1 MSLTN
6 IRTYFRER
14 FDGLSYLEHEDGF
27 NRQNIPQTIL
37 NKSYHIL
44 VESVTGGPINQLDQ
58 RTSSGVLISV
68 FFKGY
73 RNVNEAIDD
82 AISNVEIIIKDVCK
96 IANRTSMLLNV
107 VFEGCDFLPLS
118 DTNDN
123 SVLVEMRFSADV
135 EIGVEED

>member
-1 MSLTN
+1 MSLNN
-6 IRTYFRER
+6 IRPYFRTR
-14 FDGLSYLEHEDGF
+14 LDGLGYLEHEDGF

-44 VESVTGGPINQLDQ
+44 VESVSGGPINHTDQ
-58 RTSSGVLISV
+58 FTESSVLVSV

-82 AISNVEIIIKDVCK
+82 AISNVETIIKDVCK
-96 IANRTSMLLNV
+96 VVNRTSTLLNV
-107 VFEGCDFLPLS
+107 VFEGSDFLPLS

-123 SVLVEMRFSADV
+123 SVLVEMRFSAQV
-135 EIGVEED
+135 EIGVEE